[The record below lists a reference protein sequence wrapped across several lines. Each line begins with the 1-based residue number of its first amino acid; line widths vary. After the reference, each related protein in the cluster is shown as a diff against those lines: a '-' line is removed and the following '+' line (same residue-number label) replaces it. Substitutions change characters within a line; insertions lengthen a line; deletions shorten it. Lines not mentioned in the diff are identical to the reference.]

1 MDIWQAVVLAITE
14 GITEYLPISS
24 TGHLIVV
31 SALMGMNEDAF
42 FKSFN
47 VIVQFGAIMSVFV
60 LYWRRLKAPLD
71 FYIKIAVGFVPAAI
85 LGLLVK
91 DKIDAILGNVQV
103 VGVSLFAGGIFLM
116 FVDRKSFE
124 AKRDISSLSYRDAFL
139 IGLCQCV
146 AFIPGVSRS
155 AASIIGGLFLG
166 LSRRE
171 AAEFSFFLAVPTLT
185 GATLIKSLKIF
196 PSLENEQWGLLAV
209 GTFVSFIVGVLA
221 IKGFIEV
228 LNRRG
233 FYAFG
238 VYRIGLG
245 LVIFACIYWNIIS

>member
-1 MDIWQAVVLAITE
+1 MNFWQAVVLAITE
-14 GITEYLPISS
+14 GLTEYLPISS
-24 TGHLIVV
+24 TGHLILV
-31 SALMGMNEDAF
+31 SALMGMNQDAF

-60 LYWRRLKAPLD
+60 LYWKRLRAPLD
-71 FYIKIAVGFVPAAI
+71 FYIKIAVGFLPAAI
-85 LGLLVK
+85 LGLFLK
-91 DKIDAILGNVQV
+91 DKIDAILGSVQV
-103 VGVSLFAGGIFLM
+103 VGVSLFLGGFVLM
-116 FVDRKSFE
+116 FVDRKAFTSKKE
-124 AKRDISSLSYRDAFL
+124 ISTLSYRDAFL

-196 PSLENEQWGLLAV
+196 GTLEGDQWQFLAV

-238 VYRIGLG
+238 VYRIALG
-245 LVIFACIYWNIIS
+245 LVIFAAVYWNIIS

>member
-1 MDIWQAVVLAITE
+1 MTYWQAIILAITE
-14 GITEYLPISS
+14 GVTEYLPISS
-24 TGHLIVV
+24 TGHLIIV
-31 SALMGMNEDAF
+31 SAVMGMNEDAF

-47 VIVQFGAIMSVFV
+47 VIVQFGAIMSVLV
-60 LYWRRLKAPLD
+60 LYWRRLKAPLS
-71 FYIKIAVGFVPAAI
+71 FYIKIAIGFLPAAI

-91 DKIDAILGNVQV
+91 DQIDAILGSVQV
-103 VGVSLFAGGIFLM
+103 VGTALMLGGVVLM
-116 FVDRKSFE
+116 LVDKKSFRAE
-124 AKRDISSLSYRDAFL
+124 RDISNLTYLDAFL

-185 GATLIKSLKIF
+185 GATLVKSLKIVG
-196 PSLENEQWGLLAV
+196 SLESHHWGLLAV
-209 GTFVSFIVGVLA
+209 GTLVSFLVGVLA
-221 IKGFIEV
+221 IRGFIEI

-238 VYRIGLG
+238 LYRIALG
-245 LVIFACIYWNIIS
+245 LVIFAGIYWNIIS